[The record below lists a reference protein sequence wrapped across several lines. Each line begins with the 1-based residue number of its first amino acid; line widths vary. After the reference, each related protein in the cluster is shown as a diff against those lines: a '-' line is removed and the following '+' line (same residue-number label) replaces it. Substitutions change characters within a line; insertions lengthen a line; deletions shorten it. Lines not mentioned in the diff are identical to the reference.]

1 MTCTIYRYWVIEA
14 KTTKMLKALTF
25 GAAAS
30 MPTKRIAKIAI
41 PIKLIFEEAILSGS
55 VEWRNRS
62 EANIKMIERL
72 DSGN

>member
-41 PIKLIFEEAILSGS
+41 PIKLMSFYESYISS
-55 VEWRNRS
+55 S
-62 EANIKMIERL
+62 K
-72 DSGN
+72 